1 MAVVAPDSRIKTGR
15 EAAKAKLKR
24 EAERLRPGAKTAS
37 PVLAE
42 VRIKTD
48 KPVILYS
55 NLALDPVPVG
65 LDLVVRAPSGGVSGT
80 VDVKRFRAN
89 IFRRLASIERI
100 RFTGRQG
107 SPVMDMDGL
116 VVYQAAEAKISI
128 RLLGT
133 TQKPQVEFE
142 SNPPM
147 TQADIMAMLLFGKS
161 PGQLDSDQQSS
172 AANAQTA
179 VANSAFGLASL
190 YLLASTPVEYV
201 GYDPVSRT
209 YMVKF
214 RLPGGAT
221 LQVGSDGQSKGVQLR
236 KRISS
241 HLAIQTEFTNTQT
254 HGNMVTTL
262 LEWYG
267 RR

>member
-1 MAVVAPDSRIKTGR
+1 
-15 EAAKAKLKR
+15 
-24 EAERLRPGAKTAS
+24 
-37 PVLAE
+37 
-42 VRIKTD
+42 
-48 KPVILYS
+48 
-55 NLALDPVPVG
+55 
-65 LDLVVRAPSGGVSGT
+65 
-80 VDVKRFRAN
+80 VDIRRFRAT
-89 IFRRLASIERI
+89 IFRRLASIEHI
-100 RFTGRQG
+100 RFTGRPG
-107 SPVMDMDGL
+107 SPALDLDGL
-116 VVYQAAEAKISI
+116 VLYQAAEAKISI

-142 SNPPM
+142 SDPPM
-147 TQADIMAMLLFGKS
+147 NQADIMAMLLFGKS
-161 PGQLDSDQQSS
+161 PDQLDSDQQSS

-179 VANSAFGLASL
+179 VSNSAFGLASL

-241 HLAIQTEFTNTQT
+241 HLAIQTEFTSTQT
-254 HGNMVTTL
+254 QGNIVTTL